1 MCKMKNVFILD
12 LFDNTSIG
20 GIEFNVA
27 NSLPMLMNTPCKIV
41 VRQLTTELHDNTPDI
56 NNANYLRVVH
66 NINIQSGSNKS
77 GFSNSNTL
85 AFIDSFQVRT
95 IDAQHMIG
103 FTSANC
109 VLYAPNGLPALL
121 TLNKK
126 GNIGFGDVILDDAT
140 FAWSCRLEITIN
152 PDQDQE

>member
-1 MCKMKNVFILD
+1 MCKLSNLYVVD
-12 LFDNTSIG
+12 LYTNTGSG
-20 GIEFNVA
+20 GIEWNVA
-27 NSLPMLMNTPCKIV
+27 NSLPQLINNPCKIV

-103 FTSANC
+103 FTSTNC

-126 GNIGFGDVILDDAT
+126 GDIGLGDVILDDAT

-152 PDQDQE
+152 PDQE